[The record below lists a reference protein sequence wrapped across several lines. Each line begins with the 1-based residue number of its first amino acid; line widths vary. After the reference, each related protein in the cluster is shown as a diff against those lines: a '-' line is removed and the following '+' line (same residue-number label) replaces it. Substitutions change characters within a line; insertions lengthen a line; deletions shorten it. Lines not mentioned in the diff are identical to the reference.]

1 MTVYVTG
8 DVHGGA
14 DMQKLRDWDL
24 GESLT
29 SDDYLII
36 AGDFGFPWDF
46 SAEEC
51 ADIAW
56 LESRPY
62 TVLFVDGNH
71 ERFDHWAER
80 PMELWHGGLTQ
91 RLSDTSPIRRLTRGE
106 VFELDGSTIFTM
118 GGATSVDKEYRIPY
132 SSWWPQELPDERN
145 LRRRGQSS
153 TAWVG
158 RSTMRSPIPAPRACF
173 RPRFTRHLAGI
184 IPMSIDS
191 PRFSTSWRTTWTTS
205 AGTTGIFIV
214 TPTQSSATPCSTTV
228 LSAWATNSS
237 PGMSRRG
244 GVAGYSTVTVMFS
257 RCVRITS
264 QLKCSTSCSAE
275 RGVASGAMPVCP
287 ASQQ

>member
-8 DVHGGA
+8 DIHGGV
-14 DMQKLRDWDL
+14 DMQKLRDWEL
-24 GESLT
+24 GDSLT

-36 AGDFGFPWDF
+36 AGDFGLPWDF

-91 RLSDTSPIRRLTRGE
+91 RLSDTSSIRRLTRGE
-106 VFELDGSTIFTM
+106 VFELDGSTVFTM

-145 LRRRGQSS
+145 FEEARTKLDS
-153 TAWVG
+153 VG
-158 RSTMRSPIPAPRACF
+158 WKVDYVITHTCSARMLSPTLYPAP
-173 RPRFTRHLAGI
+173 G
-184 IPMSIDS
+184 
-191 PRFSTSWRTTWTTS
+191 W
-205 AGTTGIFIV
+205 
-214 TPTQSSATPCSTTV
+214 
-228 LSAWATNSS
+228 N
-237 PGMSRRG
+237 
-244 GVAGYSTVTVMFS
+244 
-257 RCVRITS
+257 
-264 QLKCSTSCSAE
+264 
-275 RGVASGAMPVCP
+275 CP
-287 ASQQ
+287 AVDRLTAFFR

>member
-8 DVHGGA
+8 DIHGGV

-24 GESLT
+24 GDGLT

-71 ERFDHWAER
+71 ERFDHWSER

-106 VFELDGSTIFTM
+106 TFELDDSMIFTM

-145 LRRRGQSS
+145 FEEARAKLDSVGWNYPAVDRL
-153 TAWVG
+153 TAFFDELEDRLDYKRWYYG
-158 RSTMRSPIPAPRACF
+158 HFHRDANPAE
-173 RPRFTRHLAGI
+173 RH
-184 IPMSIDS
+184 
-191 PRFSTSWRTTWTTS
+191 
-205 AGTTGIFIV
+205 
-214 TPTQSSATPCSTTV
+214 TV
-228 LSAWATNSS
+228 LYDCIVRLGDELQLWD
-237 PGMSRRG
+237 
-244 GVAGYSTVTVMFS
+244 VA
-257 RCVRITS
+257 
-264 QLKCSTSCSAE
+264 
-275 RGVASGAMPVCP
+275 
-287 ASQQ
+287 